1 MTKGLYKETDRLSKH
16 LRQIGVNAECT
27 EEGRIDIVQ
36 SPIGW
41 VWLDKYCIDDK
52 DLYTTI
58 CCVPDSRRLP
68 NIAIKSAR
76 VRSFPLFGKT
86 IDIRWEP
93 IDNYGIAQALIND
106 SIIKFSIMKLRRFVF
121 EPSIESSGFW
131 KKYYWKIQCGY
142 TKEWI
147 TYPSPEYWL
156 LCEKIAQR
164 LVATPIAH
172 ITQEI

>member
-1 MTKGLYKETDRLSKH
+1 MTKGLYKEIDGLSKH
-16 LRQIGVNAECT
+16 LRQFGVNAECRD
-27 EEGRIDIVQ
+27 EGRIDIMQ

-41 VWLDKYCIDDK
+41 VWLDKYCDVEK
-52 DLYTTI
+52 VLYTTI

-68 NIAIKSAR
+68 NIAIKAAH
-76 VRSFPLFGKT
+76 VTSFPFFGKT

-93 IDNYGIAQALIND
+93 IDNYGIARALIND
-106 SIIKFSIMKLRRFVF
+106 SIIKFSIMKLPRFVF
-121 EPSIESSGFW
+121 LPSIESSGFW

-147 TYPSPEYWL
+147 TYPSSEYWR

-164 LVATPIAH
+164 LIATPIAPQ
-172 ITQEI
+172 TLEI